1 MIALR
6 ARKGG
11 NMKLFKICY
20 SAVKDTGEYIK
31 LFDYV
36 IAEDRDEAILFFKI
50 HELIRN
56 EKRDC
61 KVLLSSILRVE
72 RIGN

>member
-1 MIALR
+1 MSI
-6 ARKGG
+6 
-11 NMKLFKICY
+11 FKICY

-36 IAEDRDEAILFFKI
+36 IAEDQNEAILFFKL

-56 EKRDC
+56 EKRAI
-61 KVLLSSILRVE
+61 KLEVSSILRIE
-72 RIGN
+72 IM

>member
-1 MIALR
+1 MSI
-6 ARKGG
+6 
-11 NMKLFKICY
+11 FKICY

-36 IAEDRDEAILFFKI
+36 IAEDQDEAILFFKL

-56 EKRDC
+56 EKRAI
-61 KVLLSSILRVE
+61 KLEVSSILRIE
-72 RIGN
+72 IM